1 MEAVKE
7 AVRKIKS
14 LVIPHADEKDNG
26 IVFEIKLNE
35 TDQRVA
41 KWGLNP
47 SLDFFEVTG
56 NCNLGRPNSEGSN
69 QSLMGSVT
77 IRNIFNPKLDDLLS
91 KIEYVRFL
99 EAVKK
104 PRNRTFK
111 TSFFNSRKLSPV
123 FTGGPGYEDL
133 VPPMFVGRDCLKATI
148 TEGTITEDKNLTRQR
163 ELTYGVM
170 FEEIITRDE
179 NRRISVNGLLL
190 SPDGGISING
200 PPTTLSGTGID
211 HIATLQANITRDN
224 TKLVNGAVV
233 GEKNIFQVDQGLG
246 IGNNF
251 PLFNRHQLSLTSF
264 IQLKQVEEGSD
275 KPQPPVLVLHGR
287 YGGCIGDLPSYD
299 VFALGGPNS
308 VRGYSMGELGAAKNI
323 LELGAEI
330 RIPVKNT
337 HVYAFAEHGNDLG
350 SSKDVKGNP
359 TGLYRKMGHGSSYGL
374 GVKLGMVRAEYTV
387 RHNRGTG
394 ALFLRFGER
403 Y

>member
-1 MEAVKE
+1 
-7 AVRKIKS
+7 
-14 LVIPHADEKDNG
+14 
-26 IVFEIKLNE
+26 
-35 TDQRVA
+35 
-41 KWGLNP
+41 
-47 SLDFFEVTG
+47 
-56 NCNLGRPNSEGSN
+56 
-69 QSLMGSVT
+69 
-77 IRNIFNPKLDDLLS
+77 
-91 KIEYVRFL
+91 
-99 EAVKK
+99 
-104 PRNRTFK
+104 
-111 TSFFNSRKLSPV
+111 
-123 FTGGPGYEDL
+123 
-133 VPPMFVGRDCLKATI
+133 
-148 TEGTITEDKNLTRQR
+148 
-163 ELTYGVM
+163 M